1 MDRSR
6 LPSFRISRSK
16 LSGDFIFEAVVGSFA
31 LGIIILAILLFR
43 ELFIESQLSRDAFG
57 TGFLTGS
64 VWDPVKEVFGA
75 LPFIFGTL
83 VSSFLA
89 LLIAV
94 PFSLGIA
101 IFLSELAPEKLR
113 TPLSFII
120 ELLAAVPSVIIGL
133 WGIFILAPFIHDY
146 LAPPLSTYLGF
157 LPLFQGPMYGP
168 SMLTGGMILAIM
180 IIPIT
185 SSVSKE
191 VLMTVPTQQRE
202 AAIALGATG
211 WETTRIAVLPYARS
225 GIFGAVILGFGR
237 AIGET
242 MAVTM
247 VIGNSH
253 HIKASLFAPSDTM
266 ASVIANELMEAPS
279 KLYVSSLI
287 EIGFLLLVI
296 SVIINIAAR
305 ILVWKFDESND
316 IHLFRRIRQMLN
328 VEGGE
333 RA

>member
-1 MDRSR
+1 MDRPK
-6 LPSFRISRSK
+6 LSFFSRSK
-16 LSGDFIFEAVVGSFA
+16 LSGDFIFEVFVGLFA
-31 LGIIILAILLFR
+31 LSIIVLAFLLFR
-43 ELFIESQLSRDAFG
+43 ELFLGSGLSRNAFG
-57 TGFLTGS
+57 FGFLTGS
-64 VWDPVKEVFGA
+64 TWDPVNEVFGA

-133 WGIFILAPFIHDY
+133 WGIFVLAPLIRDY

-157 LPLFQGPMYGP
+157 LPLFQGPMYGL
-168 SMLTGGMILAIM
+168 SMLTGGVILAIM

-185 SSVSKE
+185 SSISRE
-191 VLMTVPTQQRE
+191 VIMTVPTHQRE
-202 AAIALGATG
+202 GALALGATG

-247 VIGNSH
+247 VIGNSPR
-253 HIKASLFAPSDTM
+253 ISTSLFSPSYTM
-266 ASVIANELMEAPS
+266 ASVIANEFVEATS
-279 KLYVSSLI
+279 KLYISSLI
-287 EIGFLLLVI
+287 EIGFLLLVL
-296 SVIINIAAR
+296 SVIVNIAAR
-305 ILVWKFDESND
+305 ILVWK
-316 IHLFRRIRQMLN
+316 LLK
-328 VEGGE
+328 VEGDV
-333 RA
+333 AA

>member
-1 MDRSR
+1 MDRPDLSF
-6 LPSFRISRSK
+6 FRISRSK
-16 LSGDFIFEAVVGSFA
+16 LSGDFIFNAVVSLFA
-31 LGIIILAILLFR
+31 LGIIVLAFLLFR
-43 ELFIESQLSRDAFG
+43 ELFIESQLSRNTFD

-64 VWDPVKEVFGA
+64 TWDPVNEVFGA

-133 WGIFILAPFIHDY
+133 WGIFILAPFIRDY

-157 LPLFQGPMYGP
+157 LPLFQGPMYGL
-168 SMLTGGMILAIM
+168 SMLTGGVILAIM

-185 SSVSKE
+185 SSVSRE
-191 VLMTVPTQQRE
+191 VIMTVPTHQRE
-202 AAIALGATG
+202 AALALGATG

-247 VIGNSH
+247 VIGNSPR
-253 HIKASLFAPSDTM
+253 ISESLFAPSYTM
-266 ASVIANELMEAPS
+266 ASVIANEFVEATS
-279 KLYVSSLI
+279 KLYISSLI
-287 EIGFLLLVI
+287 EIGLLLLVI
-296 SVIINIAAR
+296 SFIINIAAR
-305 ILVWKFDESND
+305 FLVWK
-316 IHLFRRIRQMLN
+316 LLK
-328 VEGGE
+328 VEGGGV
-333 RA
+333 A

>member
-1 MDRSR
+1 MSR
-6 LPSFRISRSK
+6 RK
-16 LSGDFIFEAVVGSFA
+16 LSGDFIFEAMVGLFA
-31 LGIIILAILLFR
+31 LGILILAFLLFR
-43 ELFIESQLSRDAFG
+43 ELFIESGLSRNTFG
-57 TGFLTGS
+57 LSFLATS
-64 VWDPVKEVFGA
+64 TWDPVKEVFGA

-101 IFLSELAPEKLR
+101 IYLSELAHEKLR

-120 ELLAAVPSVIIGL
+120 ELLAAIPSVIIGL
-133 WGIFILAPFIHDY
+133 WGIFILAPFIRDY

-157 LPLFQGPMYGP
+157 LPLFQGPMYGL
-168 SMLTGGMILAIM
+168 SMLTGGVILAIM

-185 SSVSKE
+185 SSVSRE
-191 VLMTVPTQQRE
+191 VIMTVPTHQRE
-202 AAIALGATG
+202 AALALGATG

-247 VIGNSH
+247 VIGNSPK
-253 HIKASLFAPSDTM
+253 ISESLFSPSYTM
-266 ASVIANELMEAPS
+266 ASVIANEFVEATS

-287 EIGFLLLVI
+287 EIGLLLLVI

-305 ILVWKFDESND
+305 VLVWK
-316 IHLFRRIRQMLN
+316 LLR
-328 VEGGE
+328 VEGGG

>member
-1 MDRSR
+1 MNRR
-6 LPSFRISRSK
+6 K
-16 LSGDFIFEAVVGSFA
+16 LSGDFIFEAVVGFFA
-31 LGIIILAILLFR
+31 LCILILAFLLFR
-43 ELFIESQLSRDAFG
+43 ELFVESGLSRNTFG
-57 TGFLTGS
+57 LGFLTS
-64 VWDPVKEVFGA
+64 STWDPVKEVFGA

-101 IFLSELAPEKLR
+101 IYLSELAPEKLR

-120 ELLAAVPSVIIGL
+120 ELLAAIPSVIIGL
-133 WGIFILAPFIHDY
+133 WGIFILAPFIRDY

-157 LPLFQGPMYGP
+157 LPLFQGPMYGL
-168 SMLTGGMILAIM
+168 SMLTGGVILAIM

-185 SSVSKE
+185 SSVSRE
-191 VLMTVPTQQRE
+191 VIMTVPTHQRE
-202 AAIALGATG
+202 GALALGATG
-211 WETTRIAVLPYARS
+211 WETTWIAVLPYARS

-247 VIGNSH
+247 VIGNSQK
-253 HIKASLFAPSDTM
+253 ISGSLFSPSNTM
-266 ASVIANELMEAPS
+266 ASVIANQFSEATS
-279 KLYVSSLI
+279 NLHVSSLM

-296 SVIINIAAR
+296 SIIINIAAR
-305 ILVWKFDESND
+305 ILVWK
-316 IHLFRRIRQMLN
+316 LLR
-328 VEGGE
+328 VEGGG

>member
-1 MDRSR
+1 MDRIKLSF
-6 LPSFRISRSK
+6 FRISRSK
-16 LSGDFIFEAVVGSFA
+16 ISGDFIFEAVVGLFA
-31 LGIIILAILLFR
+31 LGIIVLALLLFR
-43 ELFIESQLSRDAFG
+43 ELFIESQLSRNTFG
-57 TGFLTGS
+57 ADFLTGS
-64 VWDPVKEVFGA
+64 TWDPVNEVFGA

-89 LLIAV
+89 LLIAI

-113 TPLSFII
+113 TPLSFIV

-133 WGIFILAPFIHDY
+133 WGIFILAPFIRDY

-157 LPLFQGPMYGP
+157 LPLFQGPMYGL
-168 SMLTGGMILAIM
+168 SMLTGGVILAIM

-185 SSVSKE
+185 SSVSRE
-191 VLMTVPTQQRE
+191 VIMTVPTHQRE
-202 AAIALGATG
+202 GALALGATG

-247 VIGNSH
+247 VIGNSPR
-253 HIKASLFAPSDTM
+253 ISESLFSPSYTM
-266 ASVIANELMEAPS
+266 ASVIANEFVEATS
-279 KLYVSSLI
+279 KLYISSLI

-296 SVIINIAAR
+296 SIIINIAAR
-305 ILVWKFDESND
+305 ILVWK
-316 IHLFRRIRQMLN
+316 LLK
-328 VEGGE
+328 VEGGG
-333 RA
+333 AA

>member
-1 MDRSR
+1 MSKIKLSTFSR
-6 LPSFRISRSK
+6 GK
-16 LSGDFIFEAVVGSFA
+16 LSGDFIFEALVGLFA
-31 LGIIILAILLFR
+31 LGIIVLAFLLFR
-43 ELFIESQLSRDAFG
+43 ELFIGAGLSIDSFG
-57 TGFLTGS
+57 LGFLTS
-64 VWDPVKEVFGA
+64 STWDPVNEIFGA

-101 IFLSELAPEKLR
+101 IFLSELAPGKLR

-133 WGIFILAPFIHDY
+133 WGLFILVPFVHDY

-157 LPLFQGPMYGP
+157 LPLFQGPMYGGQT
-168 SMLTGGMILAIM
+168 MLTGGVILAIM

-185 SSVSKE
+185 SSVSRE
-191 VLMTVPTQQRE
+191 VIMTVPMQQRE
-202 AAIALGATG
+202 AALALGATG

-247 VIGNSH
+247 VIGNSPR
-253 HIKASLFAPSDTM
+253 ISESLFSPSYTM
-266 ASVIANELMEAPS
+266 ASVIANEFVEATS
-279 KLYVSSLI
+279 KLYISSLI
-287 EIGFLLLVI
+287 EIGFLLLLV
-296 SVIINIAAR
+296 SVIINIVAR
-305 ILVWKFDESND
+305 ILVWK
-316 IHLFRRIRQMLN
+316 LLK
-328 VEGGE
+328 VEGGG
-333 RA
+333 AA

>member
-1 MDRSR
+1 MDREY
-6 LPSFRISRSK
+6 LAFFRISRSK
-16 LSGDFIFEAVVGSFA
+16 FSGDFIFEAVVGFFA
-31 LGIIILAILLFR
+31 LSILALAFLLFR
-43 ELFIESQLSRDAFG
+43 ELFVESGLSRNTFG
-57 TGFLTGS
+57 LGFLTS
-64 VWDPVKEVFGA
+64 STWDPVKEVFGA

-101 IFLSELAPEKLR
+101 IYLSELAPEKLR

-120 ELLAAVPSVIIGL
+120 ELLAAIPSVIIGL
-133 WGIFILAPFIHDY
+133 WGIFILAPFIRDY

-157 LPLFQGPMYGP
+157 LPLFQGPMYGL
-168 SMLTGGMILAIM
+168 SMLTGGVILAIM

-185 SSVSKE
+185 SSVSRE
-191 VLMTVPTQQRE
+191 VIMTVPTHQRE
-202 AAIALGATG
+202 AALALGATG

-247 VIGNSH
+247 VIGNSPR
-253 HIKASLFAPSDTM
+253 ISESLFSPSYTM
-266 ASVIANELMEAPS
+266 ASVIANEFVEATS

-287 EIGFLLLVI
+287 EIGFWLLVI

-305 ILVWKFDESND
+305 ILVWK
-316 IHLFRRIRQMLN
+316 LLR
-328 VEGGE
+328 VEGGG

>member
-1 MDRSR
+1 MDRQEMPFSR
-6 LPSFRISRSK
+6 VSRSK
-16 LSGDFIFEAVVGSFA
+16 LSGDFIFEAIVGLFA
-31 LGIIILAILLFR
+31 LGIIVLALLLFR
-43 ELFIESQLSRDAFG
+43 ELFIESQLSRNTFG
-57 TGFLTGS
+57 AGFLTGS
-64 VWDPVKEVFGA
+64 TWDPVNEVFGA

-89 LLIAV
+89 LVIAV

-133 WGIFILAPFIHDY
+133 WGIFVLAPFIRDY

-157 LPLFQGPMYGP
+157 LPLFQGPMYGL
-168 SMLTGGMILAIM
+168 SMLTGGVILAIM

-185 SSVSKE
+185 SSVSRE
-191 VLMTVPTQQRE
+191 IIMTVPTHQRE

-247 VIGNSH
+247 VIGNSPR
-253 HIKASLFAPSDTM
+253 ISESLFSPSYTM
-266 ASVIANELMEAPS
+266 ASVIANEFVEATS
-279 KLYVSSLI
+279 KLYISSLI
-287 EIGFLLLVI
+287 EIGLLLLLI

-305 ILVWKFDESND
+305 VLVWK
-316 IHLFRRIRQMLN
+316 LLK
-328 VEGGE
+328 VEGAV
-333 RA
+333 RT

>member
-6 LPSFRISRSK
+6 LPFFRISRGK
-16 LSGDFIFEAVVGSFA
+16 LSGDFIFEALVGFFS
-31 LGIIILAILLFR
+31 LGIIILAFLLFR
-43 ELFIESQLSRDAFG
+43 ELFIGSQLSRDTFG
-57 TGFLTGS
+57 VDFLTGS
-64 VWDPVKEVFGA
+64 TWDPVNEIFGA

-94 PFSLGIA
+94 PFSIGIA

-113 TPLSFII
+113 MPLSFII
-120 ELLAAVPSVIIGL
+120 ELLAAIPSVIIGL
-133 WGIFILAPFIHDY
+133 WGIFILAPFIRDY
-146 LAPPLSTYLGF
+146 LAPPFLTYLGF

-168 SMLTGGMILAIM
+168 SMLTGGVILALM

-185 SSVSKE
+185 SSVCRE
-191 VLMTVPTQQRE
+191 VIMTVPTHQRE
-202 AAIALGATG
+202 GALALGATG
-211 WETTRIAVLPYARS
+211 WEVTWIAVLPYARS

-247 VIGNSH
+247 VIGNSPR
-253 HIKASLFAPSDTM
+253 ISASLFSPSYTM
-266 ASVIANELMEAPS
+266 ASVIANELLEATS
-279 KLYVSSLI
+279 KLYISSLI
-287 EIGFLLLVI
+287 EIGFLLLVV

-305 ILVWKFDESND
+305 ILVWK
-316 IHLFRRIRQMLN
+316 LLK
-328 VEGGE
+328 VEAGE
-333 RA
+333 VA

>member
-1 MDRSR
+1 MNRR
-6 LPSFRISRSK
+6 K
-16 LSGDFIFEAVVGSFA
+16 LSGDFIFEAIVGLFA
-31 LGIIILAILLFR
+31 LGILILAFLLFR
-43 ELFIESQLSRDAFG
+43 ELFIESGLSMKTFG
-57 TGFLTGS
+57 LSFVATST
-64 VWDPVKEVFGA
+64 WDPVNEVFGA

-94 PFSLGIA
+94 PFSIGIA
-101 IFLSELAPEKLR
+101 IYLCELAPEKLR
-113 TPLSFII
+113 TPLSFVI
-120 ELLAAVPSVIIGL
+120 ELLAAIPSVIIGL
-133 WGIFILAPFIHDY
+133 WGIFILAPFIRDY

-157 LPLFQGPMYGP
+157 LPLFQGPMYGL
-168 SMLTGGMILAIM
+168 SMLTGGVILAIM

-191 VLMTVPTQQRE
+191 VIMTVPTHQRE
-202 AAIALGATG
+202 GALALGATG

-247 VIGNSH
+247 VIGNSPR
-253 HIKASLFAPSDTM
+253 ISESLFSPSYTM
-266 ASVIANELMEAPS
+266 ASVIANEFVEATS
-279 KLYVSSLI
+279 KLYVSSLM
-287 EIGFLLLVI
+287 EIGFWLLVI

-305 ILVWKFDESND
+305 ILVWK
-316 IHLFRRIRQMLN
+316 LLR
-328 VEGGE
+328 VEGGG

>member
-1 MDRSR
+1 MARSK
-6 LPSFRISRSK
+6 LSFFHISRRK
-16 LSGDFIFEAVVGSFA
+16 LSGDFIFEAIVGLFA
-31 LGIIILAILLFR
+31 VGILILAFLLFR
-43 ELFIESQLSRDAFG
+43 ELFIESTLSRNTFG
-57 TGFLTGS
+57 LSFLATS
-64 VWDPVKEVFGA
+64 TWDPVNEVFGA

-89 LLIAV
+89 LIMAV

-101 IFLSELAPEKLR
+101 IYLSELAPEKLR
-113 TPLSFII
+113 APLSFII
-120 ELLAAVPSVIIGL
+120 ELLAAIPSVIIGL
-133 WGIFILAPFIHDY
+133 WGIFILAPFIRDY

-157 LPLFQGPMYGP
+157 LPLFQGPMYGL
-168 SMLTGGMILAIM
+168 SMLTGGVILAIM

-185 SSVSKE
+185 SSISKE
-191 VLMTVPTQQRE
+191 ALLTVPIQQRE
-202 AAIALGATG
+202 GALALGATG

-225 GIFGAVILGFGR
+225 GIFGAVILGLGR

-247 VIGNSH
+247 VIGNSPR
-253 HIKASLFAPSDTM
+253 ISESLFAPSYTM
-266 ASVIANELMEAPS
+266 ASVIANEFVEATS

-287 EIGFLLLVI
+287 EIGLLLLLV

-305 ILVWKFDESND
+305 ILVSK
-316 IHLFRRIRQMLN
+316 LLK
-328 VEGGE
+328 VEGGG

>member
-1 MDRSR
+1 MNRR
-6 LPSFRISRSK
+6 KF
-16 LSGDFIFEAVVGSFA
+16 SGDFIFEAVVGFFA
-31 LGIIILAILLFR
+31 LCILTLAFLLFR
-43 ELFIESQLSRDAFG
+43 ELFVESGLSRNTFG
-57 TGFLTGS
+57 LGFLTGS
-64 VWDPVKEVFGA
+64 TWDPVKEVFGA

-101 IFLSELAPEKLR
+101 IYLSELAPGKLR

-120 ELLAAVPSVIIGL
+120 ELLAAIPSVIIGL
-133 WGIFILAPFIHDY
+133 WGIFILTPFIRDY

-157 LPLFQGPMYGP
+157 LPLFQGPMHGL
-168 SMLTGGMILAIM
+168 SMLTGGVILAIM

-185 SSVSKE
+185 SSVSRE
-191 VLMTVPTQQRE
+191 VIMTVPTHQRE
-202 AAIALGATG
+202 GALALGATG

-225 GIFGAVILGFGR
+225 GIFGAIILGFGR

-247 VIGNSH
+247 VIGNSLK
-253 HIKASLFAPSDTM
+253 ISGSLFSPSNTM
-266 ASVIANELMEAPS
+266 ASVIAKQFSEATS
-279 KLYVSSLI
+279 NLHISSLM

-296 SVIINIAAR
+296 SIIINIAAR
-305 ILVWKFDESND
+305 ILVWK
-316 IHLFRRIRQMLN
+316 LLR
-328 VEGGE
+328 VEGGG
-333 RA
+333 RV

>member
-1 MDRSR
+1 MDRPKLSF
-6 LPSFRISRSK
+6 FRISRRK
-16 LSGDFIFEAVVGSFA
+16 FSGDLIFEAIVGFFA
-31 LGIIILAILLFR
+31 LGILILAFLLFR
-43 ELFIESQLSRDAFG
+43 ELFIESGLSRNTFG
-57 TGFLTGS
+57 LGFLTS
-64 VWDPVKEVFGA
+64 STWDPVSEVFGA

-101 IFLSELAPEKLR
+101 IYLSELAPEKLR

-120 ELLAAVPSVIIGL
+120 ELLAAIPSVIIGL
-133 WGIFILAPFIHDY
+133 WGIFILAPFIRDY

-157 LPLFQGPMYGP
+157 LPLFQGPMYGL
-168 SMLTGGMILAIM
+168 SMLTGGVILAIM

-185 SSVSKE
+185 SSVSRE
-191 VLMTVPTQQRE
+191 VIMTVPTHQRE
-202 AAIALGATG
+202 GALALGATG
-211 WETTRIAVLPYARS
+211 WETIRIAVLPYSRS

-247 VIGNSH
+247 VIGNSPK
-253 HIKASLFAPSDTM
+253 ISESLFSPSYTM
-266 ASVIANELMEAPS
+266 ASVIANEFVEATS
-279 KLYVSSLI
+279 NLYVSSLI
-287 EIGFLLLVI
+287 EIGFWLLMI
-296 SVIINIAAR
+296 SIIINIAAR
-305 ILVWKFDESND
+305 ILVWK
-316 IHLFRRIRQMLN
+316 LLR
-328 VEGGE
+328 VEGGG

>member
-1 MDRSR
+1 MNKIKLSSFSRSR
-6 LPSFRISRSK
+6 
-16 LSGDFIFEAVVGSFA
+16 LSGDFIFEAVVGFFA
-31 LGIIILAILLFR
+31 LGIIVLAFLLFR
-43 ELFIESQLSRDAFG
+43 ELFIESQLSRNTFG
-57 TGFLTGS
+57 IGFLTGS
-64 VWDPVKEVFGA
+64 TWDPVNEIFGA

-101 IFLSELAPEKLR
+101 IFLSELAPGKLR

-133 WGIFILAPFIHDY
+133 WGIFILAPFIRDY
-146 LAPPLSTYLGF
+146 LAPPLATYLGF
-157 LPLFQGPMYGP
+157 LPLFQGPMYGL
-168 SMLTGGMILAIM
+168 SMLTGGVILAIM

-191 VLMTVPTQQRE
+191 VIMTVPAHQRE
-202 AAIALGATG
+202 AALALGATG

-247 VIGNSH
+247 VIGNSPK
-253 HIKASLFAPSDTM
+253 ISESLFSPSYTM
-266 ASVIANELMEAPS
+266 ASVIANEFVEATS
-279 KLYVSSLI
+279 KLYISSLI

-305 ILVWKFDESND
+305 ILVWK
-316 IHLFRRIRQMLN
+316 LLK
-328 VEGGE
+328 VEGDG
-333 RA
+333 AV

>member
-1 MDRSR
+1 MDRPELSF
-6 LPSFRISRSK
+6 FRISRSK
-16 LSGDFIFEAVVGSFA
+16 LSGDFIFEAVVSLFA
-31 LGIIILAILLFR
+31 LGIIVLAFLLFR
-43 ELFIESQLSRDAFG
+43 ELFIESQLSRNTFG

-64 VWDPVKEVFGA
+64 TWDQVNEVFGA

-133 WGIFILAPFIHDY
+133 WGIFILAPFIRDY

-157 LPLFQGPMYGP
+157 LPLFQGPMYGL
-168 SMLTGGMILAIM
+168 SMLTGGVILAIM
-180 IIPIT
+180 TIPIT
-185 SSVSKE
+185 SSVSRE
-191 VLMTVPTQQRE
+191 VIMTVPTHQRE
-202 AAIALGATG
+202 AALALGATG

-247 VIGNSH
+247 VIGNSPR
-253 HIKASLFAPSDTM
+253 ISESLFAPSYTM
-266 ASVIANELMEAPS
+266 ASVIANEFVEATS
-279 KLYVSSLI
+279 KLYISSLI
-287 EIGFLLLVI
+287 EIGLLLLGI
-296 SVIINIAAR
+296 SFIINIAAR
-305 ILVWKFDESND
+305 FLVWK
-316 IHLFRRIRQMLN
+316 LFK
-328 VEGGE
+328 VEGGGV
-333 RA
+333 A

>member
-1 MDRSR
+1 MDRPK
-6 LPSFRISRSK
+6 LSFFRMSK
-16 LSGDFIFEAVVGSFA
+16 LSGDFIFKGVVGLFA
-31 LGIIILAILLFR
+31 LGIIVLAFLLFR
-43 ELFIESQLSRDAFG
+43 EPFIESQLSRNAFG
-57 TGFLTGS
+57 FGFLTGS
-64 VWDPVKEVFGA
+64 TWDPVNEVFGA

-133 WGIFILAPFIHDY
+133 WGIFILAPFLRDY

-157 LPLFQGPMYGP
+157 LPLFQGPMYGL
-168 SMLTGGMILAIM
+168 SMLTGSVILAIM
-180 IIPIT
+180 VIPIT
-185 SSVSKE
+185 SSVSRE
-191 VLMTVPTQQRE
+191 VIMTVPTQQRE
-202 AAIALGATG
+202 AALALGATG

-237 AIGET
+237 AVGET

-247 VIGNSH
+247 VIGNSS
-253 HIKASLFAPSDTM
+253 HISASLFSPSDTM
-266 ASVIANELMEAPS
+266 ASVIANQFLETAGS
-279 KLYVSSLI
+279 KLYISSLI
-287 EIGFLLLVI
+287 EVGFLLLVV
-296 SVIINIAAR
+296 SVIINIGAR
-305 ILVWKFDESND
+305 ILVWKF
-316 IHLFRRIRQMLN
+316 LK
-328 VEGGE
+328 VERG
-333 RA
+333 AA

>member
-1 MDRSR
+1 MDRAKLSF
-6 LPSFRISRSK
+6 FRIIRSK
-16 LSGDFIFEAVVGSFA
+16 LSGDFIFEAVVGFFA
-31 LGIIILAILLFR
+31 LGILILAFLLFR
-43 ELFIESQLSRDAFG
+43 ELFIESGLSRNTFG
-57 TGFLTGS
+57 LSFLFTS
-64 VWDPVKEVFGA
+64 TWDPVNEVFGA

-101 IFLSELAPEKLR
+101 IYLCELAPEKLR
-113 TPLSFII
+113 APLSFII
-120 ELLAAVPSVIIGL
+120 ELLAAIPSVIIGL
-133 WGIFILAPFIHDY
+133 WGIFILAPFIRDY

-157 LPLFQGPMYGP
+157 LPLFQGPMYGL
-168 SMLTGGMILAIM
+168 SMLTGGVILAIM

-185 SSVSKE
+185 SSISKE
-191 VLMTVPTQQRE
+191 AIQTVPIQQRE
-202 AAIALGATG
+202 GALALGATG
-211 WETTRIAVLPYARS
+211 WETTWMAVIPYARS

-247 VIGNSH
+247 VIGNSPR
-253 HIKASLFAPSDTM
+253 ISESLFAPSYTM
-266 ASVIANELMEAPS
+266 ASVIANEFVEATS

-287 EIGFLLLVI
+287 EIGLLLLLI
-296 SVIINIAAR
+296 SIIVNIAAR
-305 ILVWKFDESND
+305 ILVWK
-316 IHLFRRIRQMLN
+316 LLK
-328 VEGGE
+328 VEGGG